1 MLIPFTTP
9 SGVTEYVSGDH
20 VEHVAAAVTPMQ
32 HGTALL
38 LEDGTVIIVVE
49 PVLTVVELVN
59 GSLTT
64 VLVANPPPMSG
75 LGGNSGLAALPVP
88 GRVAA

>member
-1 MLIPFTTP
+1 MLIPFTIPGGAT
-9 SGVTEYVSGDH
+9 VYVSGDH

-64 VLVANPPPMSG
+64 ALVTNVPAAGMSQ
-75 LGGNSGLAALPVP
+75 LERAYPLPVP